1 MASSEIGDLAEKLVR
16 ELEEM
21 VRAAE
26 ERGARIV
33 REAEAEA
40 ERILAAARD
49 RAADSTAPRGEPNGE
64 ADAPEVE
71 KLTAMRLAVQGGTNA
86 SIAAELE
93 AQFGPGDRSALIDD
107 VLRRAAEG

>member
-40 ERILAAARD
+40 ERILAAARE
-49 RAADSTAPRGEPNGE
+49 RASGSTGPQADQGSEV
-64 ADAPEVE
+64 DAPEVE
-71 KLTAMRLAVQGGTNA
+71 KLTAMRLAVQGGTDA
-86 SIAAELE
+86 SIAAELD
-93 AQFGPGDRSALIDD
+93 AQFGPGDRSALIAD